1 MRPDAFALLGLALA
15 LGIDSCRSTL
25 GLGMLRPRLDASL
38 RLAASF
44 AIVEAV
50 ALAIGSWL
58 GGVLEP
64 LAGDWASLAGPG
76 MLAVTGIYVIV
87 AAERDHERQLMTA
100 PAVVLGLPLG
110 LSLDNLLGGTVLGML
125 GVDLLLSVIFVGLV
139 SGLLAFAGL
148 KMGAVLSGFLP
159 RRSELAG
166 GLLMLAA
173 AVSFVLVQ

>member
-1 MRPDAFALLGLALA
+1 VRPDAFALLGLALA
-15 LGIDSCRSTL
+15 LGMDSCRSTL

-50 ALAIGSWL
+50 AIAIGSWL

-64 LAGDWASLAGPG
+64 LAGAWASLAGPL
-76 MLAVTGIYVIV
+76 MLAATGIYVIV
-87 AAERDHERQLMTA
+87 AAGRDQERQLMTA
-100 PAVVLGLPLG
+100 PAFVVGLPLG
-110 LSLDNLLGGTVLGML
+110 LSLDNLLGGTALGMI
-125 GVDLLLSVIFVGLV
+125 GVDLLPGAIFVGLV

-148 KMGAVLSGFLP
+148 KMGAVLSGVLP
-159 RRSELAG
+159 RRSEVVG

-173 AVSFVLVQ
+173 AFTFFVGQ